1 MEEILKIA
9 LVQSS
14 LVWEDPEAN
23 RAHFSKKLDLV
34 SNDVDLA
41 ILPEMFTSGFT
52 MSPEKLGADQS
63 KKTVDWMVNEAV
75 SRNMAL
81 VGSSVFYENEKYY
94 NRLLFVKP
102 DGEVSSYNKR
112 HTFTL
117 AGEHKKYTSG
127 KSIETIDY
135 KGFRITPLICY
146 DLRFPVWSRN
156 VSGYDI
162 LVYVANWPKPRITA
176 WDALLKARA
185 IENMAYCVGVNRIG
199 TDEKG
204 LEYDGHSAVYDP
216 LGERQAFS
224 EKEGIVETTVSKT
237 YVKEIR
243 SKLRFLEDR
252 DDFNLKY

>member
-1 MEEILKIA
+1 MNDKLNIA
-9 LVQSS
+9 LLQSS
-14 LVWEDPEAN
+14 LVWEDPETN
-23 RAHFSKKLDLV
+23 RRQFSKKLNLV
-34 SNDVDLA
+34 SNDTDLA

-52 MSPEKLGADQS
+52 MSPENLGKGES
-63 KKTVDWMVNEAV
+63 EKTVDWMVNEAIN
-75 SRNMAL
+75 RNMAL
-81 VGSSVFYENEKYY
+81 VGSVVFYENDKYY

-102 DGEVSSYNKR
+102 NGEVSSYNKR

-127 KSIETIDY
+127 KSIEIIEY
-135 KGFRITPLICY
+135 KGFKINPLICY

-156 VSGYDI
+156 TDDYDI

-199 TDEKG
+199 KDEKG

-216 LGERQAFS
+216 LGEKQAFS
-224 EKEGIVETTVSKT
+224 DKEEIIETTISKA
-237 YVKEIR
+237 YVDEVR